1 MGGRG
6 ASSGAKGGMAQKGAS
21 GAQSFSELKTYMQA
35 QGVRFGAGL
44 ENKDLGM
51 LRTASEEILNMR
63 KEFPQAVGAF
73 TELNGEEARP
83 GVYASA
89 SRVTGNIMVSG
100 MMSNVEKARQTY
112 NLDVALGFHPKG
124 TTSDH
129 IVTHESGHILEKA
142 LLDKAYAND
151 PYGRQAAFFGRTE
164 AKRIVKNAVMSIK
177 KTPEGKGA
185 RTESLIGQISKY
197 ASKNRS
203 EPLAEAVADY
213 RANGAKAKPL
223 SRAIWAELKKEL
235 G

>member
-6 ASSGAKGGMAQKGAS
+6 SSSGAKGATARNSPS
-21 GAQSFSELKTYMQA
+21 GAQSFGELKGYMQA
-35 QGVRFGAGL
+35 QGVRLGAGL
-44 ENKDLGM
+44 EGKDLGM
-51 LRTASEEILNMR
+51 LKTASEEIINIR
-63 KEFPQAVGAF
+63 KEFPQAAGAF
-73 TELNGEEARP
+73 AELNGEEARA

-89 SRVTGNIMVSG
+89 SRITGNIMISD

-129 IVTHESGHILEKA
+129 IITHESGHILEKA

-164 AKRIVKNAVMSIK
+164 AKRIVKNAVTAIK
-177 KTPEGKGA
+177 KTHEGKGA

-197 ASKNRS
+197 AGKNRS
-203 EPLAEAVADY
+203 ETLAEAVADY
-213 RANGAKAKPL
+213 RANGVNAKPL

>member
-6 ASSGAKGGMAQKGAS
+6 SSSGAKGATAQKGP
-21 GAQSFSELKTYMQA
+21 GGVQTFVELKGYMQA
-35 QGVRFGAGL
+35 QGVRFGTGL
-44 ENKDLGM
+44 EGKDLGM
-51 LRTASEEILNMR
+51 LKTASEEIINMR
-63 KEFPQAVGAF
+63 KEFPQAAGAF
-73 TELNGEEARP
+73 AELNGEEARS

-89 SRVTGNIMVSG
+89 SRITGNIMISG

-129 IVTHESGHILEKA
+129 IITHESGHILEKA

-164 AKRIVKNAVMSIK
+164 AKRIVKNAVTAIK
-177 KTPEGKGA
+177 KTPEGKRA

-203 EPLAEAVADY
+203 ETLAEAVADY
-213 RANGAKAKPL
+213 RANGVNAKPL